1 MIAINGI
8 IDRTSPIIHN
18 VVPVTPP
25 TSLPTVSNP
34 RNPERNFN
42 TEIIVN
48 TNAIISKIITP
59 INDPINDDDKEDGL
73 SKLVTIAVIEI
84 NRSINAILTNI
95 VAIIANNDPDRK
107 SCNALTS
114 GFSIFHQIN
123 LFYSR

>member
-34 RNPERNFN
+34 RNPERNLN

-59 INDPINDDDKEDGL
+59 INDPINDDEEDGL
-73 SKLVTIAVIEI
+73 IKLVTIEVIEI
-84 NRSINAILTNI
+84 KRSTIAILTNI

-123 LFYSR
+123 LFY